1 MALALLFILKGD
13 QVKATQEFRDKCGH
27 KGTKCQ
33 ISITEQAVEILQTRS
48 YIQIHVS
55 LAAHVIRKLLNAVKE
70 QDGKQKK
77 KKKKAKLSTWTTC
90 VTCWV
95 LAVI

>member
-1 MALALLFILKGD
+1 MVIKEQNG
-13 QVKATQEFRDKCGH
+13 
-27 KGTKCQ
+27 Q

-55 LAAHVIRKLLNAVKE
+55 LAAHVIRKLLKAVKE

-77 KKKKAKLSTWTTC
+77 NNETVHMDHLYH
-90 VTCWV
+90 V
-95 LAVI
+95 LGFSCKNTFVV

>member
-1 MALALLFILKGD
+1 MKEQNG
-13 QVKATQEFRDKCGH
+13 
-27 KGTKCQ
+27 Q

-77 KKKKAKLSTWTTC
+77 NGKNVHVHGPLVSH
-90 VTCWV
+90 VGF
-95 LAVI
+95 